1 MTISPVPEIRPFQ
14 SPEHLPFRYG
24 DGPGGILMIHGFGG
38 TPAELR
44 GLGERLVQAGW
55 HTRALLLP
63 GFGPD
68 IVNLDQR
75 HPQEWYAAVQ
85 AEWQAL
91 QAQHNPCVLLGFS
104 MGAAVA
110 LNLESLLK
118 PSRLILAAP
127 FWHIPAWIAS
137 FLPVMRW
144 ITPRVRPFRK
154 ANFADLRV
162 RQFFEKLMP
171 GIDLD
176 DPAVQNYV
184 RTELFIPLKLIN
196 EIARMGKNAY
206 HHARSVNTPTLIIQ
220 GNQDNVVSP
229 AATRRLAQRLPAPLT
244 VYREI
249 PGAHDFLPKSY
260 GYPSDDFRE
269 HLNQVHLDPVT
280 SAILDWLPP
289 VHGDHLYPVPNTTLA
304 NVE

>member
-1 MTISPVPEIRPFQ
+1 MTTSPLPEIRPFQ
-14 SPEHLPFRYG
+14 NPEHLPFRCG
-24 DGPGGILMIHGFGG
+24 DGQGGILMIHGFGG

-44 GLGERLVQAGW
+44 GLGERLAQAGW

-75 HPQEWYAAVQ
+75 HPQEWYTAVQ

-91 QAQHNPCVLLGFS
+91 QSKHNPCVLLGFS

-110 LNLESLLK
+110 LNVESLLK
-118 PSRLILAAP
+118 PSRLILVAP
-127 FWHIPAWIAS
+127 FWHVPAWMAS

-144 ITPRVRPFRK
+144 IIPRVRPFRK
-154 ANFADLRV
+154 ANFKDLRV

-196 EIARMGKNAY
+196 EIVRMGKSAY
-206 HHARSVNTPTLIIQ
+206 HHARSVNIPTLILQ

-229 AATRRLAQRLPAPLT
+229 AATRRLVQRLPAPLT

-249 PGAHDFLPKSY
+249 PGGHDFLPKAN
-260 GYPSDDFRE
+260 G
-269 HLNQVHLDPVT
+269 HLGERVGELSRQGQMDPVT
-280 SAILDWLPP
+280 LAILDWLPQIQ
-289 VHGDHLYPVPNTTLA
+289 GGHLDPAPA
-304 NVE
+304 SAFE